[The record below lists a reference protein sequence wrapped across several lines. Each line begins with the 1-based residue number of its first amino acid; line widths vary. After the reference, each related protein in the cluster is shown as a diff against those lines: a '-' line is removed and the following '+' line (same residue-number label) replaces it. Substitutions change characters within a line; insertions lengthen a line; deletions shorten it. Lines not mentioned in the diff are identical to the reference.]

1 MIEIL
6 FLIGFAVVLFMTGV
20 SIMGMVLAMLAGFAV
35 MMLAGMIGTLLKL
48 LPWLLVIALVVWLV
62 KRQRRGRKGEP
73 EVIINEKRW
82 ARFRR
87 R

>member
-1 MIEIL
+1 MIELL

-48 LPWLLVIALVVWLV
+48 LPWLLVIAVVVWLV
-62 KRQRRGRKGEP
+62 KHQRRSRKGQS

>member
-1 MIEIL
+1 MIELL

-48 LPWLLVIALVVWLV
+48 LPWLLVIAVVVWLV
-62 KRQRRGRKGEP
+62 KRQRRSRKGQS

>member
-6 FLIGFAVVLFMTGV
+6 FLIGFAAVLFMTGV

-35 MMLAGMIGTLLKL
+35 MMVAGMIGTLLKL
-48 LPWLLVIALVVWLV
+48 LPWLLVIAAIVWLL
-62 KRQRRGRKGEP
+62 KRNRRQRKGEP
-73 EVIINEKRW
+73 EVIVRERRW
-82 ARFRR
+82 ARYRR

>member
-1 MIEIL
+1 MIELL

-62 KRQRRGRKGEP
+62 KRQRRSRKGQS

>member
-1 MIEIL
+1 MIELL

-62 KRQRRGRKGEP
+62 KRQRRSRKGQA

>member
-1 MIEIL
+1 MIELL

-48 LPWLLVIALVVWLV
+48 LPC
-62 KRQRRGRKGEP
+62 
-73 EVIINEKRW
+73 
-82 ARFRR
+82 F
-87 R
+87 

>member
-1 MIEIL
+1 MIELL

-48 LPWLLVIALVVWLV
+48 LPWLLVIAVVVWLV
-62 KRQRRGRKGEP
+62 KRQRRSRRGQS